1 MAPREEEMNPEKV
14 WRGESD
20 LGTAQGRSGR
30 ERGGITG
37 QLEVCWQ
44 AGIGCRRKSQAESAA
59 DSEEDSGGRTE
70 ETTQSVTVIASP
82 SALSSC
88 LSLPFRYCTTLLI
101 GCLQNTAHVPK
112 ETIVFQLLQS
122 ILCIEPNAMFQYIH
136 WGKVWFCIMRPINY
150 TLCLFFTLANP
161 FFRL

>member
-1 MAPREEEMNPEKV
+1 MAPWEEEMNPGKV

-20 LGTAQGRSGR
+20 LGTAKGRSGR

-44 AGIGCRRKSQAESAA
+44 AGIGCRRKSRAESAA
-59 DSEEDSGGRTE
+59 DSEEDSGGSTE
-70 ETTQSVTVIASP
+70 GATQSVTAIASP

-88 LSLPFRYCTTLLI
+88 LSVPFRYRTTLLI
-101 GCLQNTAHVPK
+101 GCLQNTTHVPK

-122 ILCIEPNAMFQYIH
+122 IPCIQPQ
-136 WGKVWFCIMRPINY
+136 RPQCSKTSIEEK
-150 TLCLFFTLANP
+150 CGSASCVP
-161 FFRL
+161 